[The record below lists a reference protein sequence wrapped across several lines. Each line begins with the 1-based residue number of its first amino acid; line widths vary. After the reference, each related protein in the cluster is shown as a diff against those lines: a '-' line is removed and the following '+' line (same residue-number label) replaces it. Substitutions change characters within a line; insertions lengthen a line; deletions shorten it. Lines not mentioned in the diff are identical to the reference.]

1 MGEGGKIT
9 ISMTQDALLKLLEA
23 DARLSD
29 QQIADRLGVD
39 VATVAAK
46 RAALEKA
53 GRIVGYQAIVNDDEE
68 GVSAFIEVRC
78 TPERGG
84 GFDRLAARIAR
95 FKEVRSCYLISGG
108 FDLLVMVEAPTLL
121 DVARFVSE
129 NLASM
134 QNVIST
140 ATHFRLKT
148 YKNNGLL
155 YAEEPEAERLTII
168 P

>member
-1 MGEGGKIT
+1 
-9 ISMTQDALLKLLEA
+9 MTQDALLKLLEE

-29 QQIADRLGVD
+29 QQIADRLGLKPE
-39 VATVAAK
+39 AVAAR
-46 RAALEKA
+46 RAALERE
-53 GRIVGYQAIVNDDEE
+53 GRIVGYQTIVNDDEE

-84 GFDRLAARIAR
+84 GFDKLARRIAR
-95 FKEVRSCYLISGG
+95 FREVRSCYLISGG
-108 FDLLVMVEAPTLL
+108 FDLLVMVEAKSLL
-121 DVARFVSE
+121 EVARFVSDK
-129 NLASM
+129 LSSADG
-134 QNVIST
+134 VIST

-155 YAEEPEAERLTII
+155 FADEPTMERLSVA

>member
-1 MGEGGKIT
+1 MMGLV
-9 ISMTQDALLKLLEA
+9 MTQDALLRLLEA

-29 QQIADRLGVD
+29 QQIADRLALD

-53 GRIVGYQAIVNDDEE
+53 GRIVGYQAIVNDDAE

-84 GFDRLAARIAR
+84 GFDRLASRIAH
-95 FKEVRSCYLISGG
+95 FKEVRSCYLLSGG
-108 FDLLVMVEAPTLL
+108 YDLLLLVEAPTLL
-121 DVARFVSE
+121 EVARFVSE

-134 QNVIST
+134 QGVIST

-155 YAEEPEAERLTII
+155 FAEEPQTERLTYI